1 MQENK
6 GTYGKNRTCQKNH
19 GTTTAVEPA
28 AAGVGMAM
36 DHREVESNE
45 QGL

>member
-1 MQENK
+1 MAK
-6 GTYGKNRTCQKNH
+6 TAHAKKNH